1 MAEIVNIQQLNPQ
14 TFEFQEYSGQDVSL
28 IPGTSVF
35 DNWDSTVDHIEYF
48 IYDLNG
54 NILFENVAGYP
65 QYSLLNNNLFIDPE
79 NDLKSQGF
87 LEGTYNTAYNFLTY
101 RLGSTSDSRYY
112 ISQISTDRTEIRL
125 DTTIIS
131 NANVIASTND
141 FIDYRASSSVF
152 VDFYVDFGNNNLVI
166 ANNILLDVADLNNPT
181 VLIKLYEPLPQQFDV
196 NTQCWVVESIADPR
210 AYNISIVQ
218 TFDVLDNNI
227 PLQGPNLNI
236 ALKDQINNSTPF
248 VNYTSLTANTSAQG
262 TGSLQYQINSLL
274 AERGIEINIDYSDYS
289 QFVSFGSAQ
298 TQLENFYY
306 KLTLLQQYQ
315 YSASIA
321 GPSTTSVYISA
332 SNNVWFNKI
341 DEIITGFSGYEY
353 YLYFES
359 GSTAWPKTN
368 STYPYINAGANSVAG
383 LAFLNAQSI
392 VAEDYDNEN
401 NNRLLNAIPS
411 YLTDD
416 PANSQYFLFVDMV
429 GQNFDSIWVYI
440 KDVTNKFDADNRLNY
455 GVSKDLVAD
464 ILRDLGVKIYQNNF
478 STDDL
483 YSALLGIT
491 PSGSLYNLPYTTGSL
506 PVPAGTFLEYIN
518 TYVTAS
524 ATGSLMPTY
533 DINAE
538 TYKRIY
544 NNLPYLLKKKGTP
557 EGLRAL
563 ITLYGI
569 PDTILRI
576 NEFGGKDKN
585 PNTYDYWQDEFNY
598 AFNVSKSGSISI
610 PFTASSAPY
619 GTTYPNSIE
628 FRFQTTGLPTA
639 SISYSQSLWKHT
651 TANLGVV
658 LEYTGSAYTSGSY
671 NGSIIDPYYQ
681 YANLKFISG
690 SASSS
695 VYLPFYNGGWWS
707 VMVNKDSSNVYTLY
721 AKDKNYDGED
731 GNIIGFQASSS
742 LSGANSWTVSGSLV
756 FGSGSVLAGKTYT
769 AFSGSFQEIRYYNV
783 PLSESAFNAYVMNP
797 NSIEGNTISG
807 AQSSKNSLFFRLPL
821 GGELYTSSL
830 SIHPGI
836 TGSTPVTQSFINNS
850 SSAVFSGSYSFI
862 PNYEV
867 SYYDQVPSGIRN
879 AVSQKIQN
887 KNIVL
892 PFTSSNTSY
901 TNIPNNKVLSPF
913 ISVQQ
918 TVPASSSYTAN
929 VDYLE
934 VAFSPQN
941 EINEDINDQIGYFNI
956 GELIGDPRE
965 VPSRN
970 THYPALDALRDYY
983 FEKYT
988 SNYNIWDYVRLI
1000 KFFDNSL
1007 FKMIQDWVP
1016 AHTSLA
1022 AGVVI
1027 KQHLLE
1033 RNRYPQPQ
1041 MDINTTQSVY
1051 GSGSNP
1057 NIYWSSPNVVEDITI
1072 TASIRGIPGIL
1083 NGQRIFTSSTQ
1094 YESFPIESAVGG
1106 QGGVMPEFPG
1116 TASTNLFVNITQS
1129 YDITTPSLLGF
1140 VTTLHDD
1147 KSEFFNGELSG
1158 STIVTDKFGNLTDPD
1173 CLPYLRASTV
1183 NTPFNIIFYKSTD
1196 LGGPG
1201 SAQSLFLDQ
1210 NTSPNSGEIYI
1221 YWDSGSTFSTLFNEN
1236 PYQFD
1241 PISRP
1246 F

>member
-1 MAEIVNIQQLNPQ
+1 MAEIVNIQNINPQ
-14 TFEFQEYSGQDVSL
+14 TFELQEYSQQDTSL
-28 IPGTSVF
+28 ISTTTTF
-35 DNWDSTVDHIEYF
+35 DTWDSTVDHIEYF

-54 NILFENVAGYP
+54 NILYENAAGYP
-65 QYSLLNNNLFIDPE
+65 QYTLIDNNLVIDPE

-87 LEGTYNTAYNFLTY
+87 LEGNYNTLYNFLKY
-101 RLGSTSDSRYY
+101 RLASNTANQYY
-112 ISQISTDRTEIRL
+112 ISQISTDRTELRL
-125 DTTIIS
+125 DTTTIS
-131 NANVIASTND
+131 NADVIFAANE
-141 FIDYRASSSVF
+141 FINYRTSSSVF
-152 VDFYVDFGNNNLVI
+152 IDFYIDFGNNNLAI
-166 ANNILLDVADLNNPT
+166 ANNILLDPTDPNNPT
-181 VLIKLYEPLPQQFDV
+181 VLIKLYEPLPAQFDI
-196 NTQCWVVESIADPR
+196 NSQCWVVESIAISS
-210 AYNISIVQ
+210 AYNINITQ
-218 TFDVLDNNI
+218 TFDALDNNI

-236 ALKDQINNSTPF
+236 AIKDQINNSTPF
-248 VNYTSLTANTSAQG
+248 TNYNSLVANSSTRG
-262 TGSLQYQINSLL
+262 TGSLQYQINSIL

-289 QFVSFGSAQ
+289 QFISFGSAQ

-306 KLTLLQQYQ
+306 KLTLLEQYQ

-321 GPSTTSVYISA
+321 GPGTTNIYISS
-332 SNNVWFNKI
+332 SNNVWLNKI

-368 STYPYINAGANSVAG
+368 STYPYVNAGANSVAG

-401 NNRLLNAIPS
+401 NNRLLNAVPS

-429 GQNFDSIWVYI
+429 GQNFDSVWVYL

-478 STDDL
+478 STNDL

-506 PVPAGTFLEYIN
+506 PTPQGYEYIT

-585 PNTYDYWQDEFNY
+585 SNTWDYWQDEFNY
-598 AFNVSKSGSISI
+598 AFSVSKNGSINI
-610 PFTASSAPY
+610 PFTASSVPY

-628 FRFQTTGLPTA
+628 FRFKTTGLPTA

-695 VYLPFYNGGWWS
+695 VYLPFYDGGWWS

-721 AKDKNYDGED
+721 AKDKNYNGED

-742 LSGANSWTVSGSLV
+742 LSGANSWAVSGSLI

-769 AFSGSFQEIRYYNV
+769 AFSGSYQEIRYYNV
-783 PLSESAFNAYVMNP
+783 PLSESAFNDYVMNP
-797 NSIEGNTISG
+797 NSIEGNTIDG
-807 AQSSKNSLFFRLPL
+807 AQSSKNSLFFKLSL

-836 TGSTPVTQSFINNS
+836 TGSTPISQSFINNS
-850 SSAVFSGSYSFI
+850 SSATFSGSYSFV

-867 SYYDQVPSGIRN
+867 SYYDQVPAGIQN
-879 AVSQKIQN
+879 PVSEKIQN
-887 KNIVL
+887 KNNVL
-892 PFTSSNTSY
+892 PFTSSQD
-901 TNIPNNKVLSPF
+901 NIPNSKVLSPF
-913 ISVQQ
+913 ISIQQ
-918 TVPASSSYTAN
+918 TIPASSSYTAN

-970 THYPALDALRDYY
+970 THYPLLDDLRDYY

-988 SNYNIWDYVRLI
+988 SNYNIWDYIRLI
-1000 KFFDNSL
+1000 KYFDNSL
-1007 FKMIQDWVP
+1007 FKMIQDWIP
-1016 AHTSLA
+1016 AHTSA
-1022 AGVVI
+1022 ATGIVV

-1041 MDINTTQSVY
+1041 ANIVTSQSYY

-1057 NIYWSSPNVVEDITI
+1057 NIAWDTQVPFEDITL
-1072 TASIRGIPGIL
+1072 TASIKQIPGIL
-1083 NGQRIFTSSTQ
+1083 NGQKIFTASTQ
-1094 YESFPIESAVGG
+1094 YESFPIETTIGS

-1116 TASTNLFVNITQS
+1116 TASTNLYVNITQS
-1129 YDITTPSLLGF
+1129 YNITTPSPLGF
-1140 VTTLHDD
+1140 VTSLHDD

-1158 STIVTDKFGNLTDPD
+1158 SSIIVDDGNLTSPD
-1173 CLPYLRASTV
+1173 CLPYLHPSTTETLYKPV
-1183 NTPFNIIFYKSTD
+1183 FYKSD
-1196 LGGPG
+1196 QMLG
-1201 SAQSLFLDQ
+1201 SNNSIAIFLDA
-1210 NTSPNSGEIYI
+1210 NTSPNNGEIYI
-1221 YWDSGSTFSTLFNEN
+1221 YWDSGSFN
-1236 PYQFD
+1236 
-1241 PISRP
+1241 I
-1246 F
+1246 

>member
-152 VDFYVDFGNNNLVI
+152 VDFYIDFGNNNLVI

-196 NTQCWVVESIADPR
+196 NTQCWVVESIALPR

-248 VNYTSLTANTSAQG
+248 VNYTSLTANTSTQG

-306 KLTLLQQYQ
+306 KLTLLEQYQ

-321 GPSTTSVYISA
+321 GSSTTSVYISA

-341 DEIITGFSGYEY
+341 NEIITGFSGYEY

-368 STYPYINAGANSVAG
+368 STYPYVNAGANSVAG

-598 AFNVSKSGSISI
+598 AFNISKNGSVRI

-695 VYLPFYNGGWWS
+695 VYLPFYNGDWWS

-742 LSGANSWTVSGSLV
+742 LSGANSWAVSGSLV

-807 AQSSKNSLFFRLPL
+807 AQSSKNSLFFRLSL

-836 TGSTPVTQSFINNS
+836 TGSTPVTQSFIDNNS
-850 SSAVFSGSYSFI
+850 SATFSGSYSFI

-901 TNIPNNKVLSPF
+901 TNIPDNQVLSPF

-1022 AGVVI
+1022 SGVVI

-1057 NIYWSSPNVVEDITI
+1057 SIYWSSPNAVEDITI

-1083 NGQRIFTSSTQ
+1083 DGQRIFTSSTQ

-1158 STIVTDKFGNLTDPD
+1158 SSIIVDDGNLTDPD

-1183 NTPFNIIFYKSTD
+1183 NTPFNIVFYKSTD
-1196 LGGPG
+1196 LGGPN
-1201 SAQSLFLDQ
+1201 SAQSLFLNQ
-1210 NTSPNSGEIYI
+1210 NTSPDSGEIYI
-1221 YWDSGSTFSTLFNEN
+1221 YWDSGSFN
-1236 PYQFD
+1236 
-1241 PISRP
+1241 I
-1246 F
+1246 

>member
-1 MAEIVNIQQLNPQ
+1 MAEIVNIQNINPQ
-14 TFEFQEYSGQDVSL
+14 TFELQEYSQQDTSL
-28 IPGTSVF
+28 ISTTTTF

-54 NILFENVAGYP
+54 NILFDNVAGYP
-65 QYSLLNNNLFIDPE
+65 QYSLIDNNLVIDPE

-87 LEGTYNTAYNFLTY
+87 LEGNYNTLYNFLTY
-101 RLGSTSDSRYY
+101 RLSSNTVNQYY

-125 DTTIIS
+125 DTTTIS
-131 NANVIASTND
+131 NADVIFSTNE
-141 FIDYRASSSVF
+141 FINYRASSSVF
-152 VDFYVDFGNNNLVI
+152 VDFYLDFGNNDLVI
-166 ANNILLDVADLNNPT
+166 ANNILLDPIDPTNPT

-196 NTQCWVVESIADPR
+196 NSQCWVVETISDPV
-210 AYNISIVQ
+210 AYNINIIQ

-236 ALKDQINNSTPF
+236 AIKDQINNSTPF
-248 VNYTSLTANTSAQG
+248 TNYNSLVANSSTQG
-262 TGSLQYQINSLL
+262 TGSLQYQINSIL
-274 AERGIEINIDYSDYS
+274 AEKGIEINIDYSDYS
-289 QFVSFGSAQ
+289 QFISFGSAQ

-306 KLTLLQQYQ
+306 KLSLLQTYQ

-321 GPSTTSVYISA
+321 GPGTTNIYISS
-332 SNNVWFNKI
+332 SNNVWLNKI

-353 YLYFES
+353 YLYYES

-383 LAFLNAQSI
+383 LAFLNAQSL

-401 NNRLLNAIPS
+401 NNRLLNAVPS

-416 PANSQYFLFVDMV
+416 PSNNQYFLFVDMV
-429 GQNFDSIWVYI
+429 GQNFDSVWVYL

-478 STDDL
+478 SVNDL

-506 PVPAGTFLEYIN
+506 PTPQGYEYIN

-538 TYKRIY
+538 IYKRIY

-569 PDTILRI
+569 PDTIIRI

-585 PNTYDYWQDEFNY
+585 NNTYDYWQEEFNY
-598 AFNVSKSGSISI
+598 ALTKPDTEFQNPSV
-610 PFTASSAPY
+610 
-619 GTTYPNSIE
+619 TTDWVLRGPWNSYNNRPQTLE
-628 FRFQTTGLPTA
+628 FRFKSTGLQYGIDFPN
-639 SISYSQSLWKHT
+639 QSLWT
-651 TANLGVV
+651 LSNGVNTPSLV
-658 LEYTGSAYTSGSY
+658 LNYTGSGYTSGSY
-671 NGSIIDPYYQ
+671 NGSIPNPYNEWATLTLYTENTN
-681 YANLKFISG
+681 YVDTA
-690 SASSS
+690 S
-695 VYLPFYNGGWWS
+695 VYLPFFNGDWWS
-707 VMVNKDSSNVYTLY
+707 VAVTLNSSTNKFTLY
-721 AKDKNYDGED
+721 AGNSPYNGYD
-731 GNIIGFQASSS
+731 GNIIGFFASSS
-742 LSGANSWTVSGSLV
+742 VIKNSTGWANRTESVFLPANNFVSIN
-756 FGSGSVLAGKTYT
+756 SVDYAP
-769 AFSGSFQEIRYYNV
+769 FSGSIQEIRYYSTD
-783 PLSESAFNAYVMNP
+783 LSEDSFKNFVMNSD
-797 NSIEGNTISG
+797 SIEGTSTNTTPNEL
-807 AQSSKNSLFFRLPL
+807 AFRAAL
-821 GGELYTSSL
+821 GGELYTGSV
-830 SIHPGI
+830 SIHPKI
-836 TGSTPVTQSFINNS
+836 TGSWTTTASFATAGNSFNINSNN
-850 SSAVFSGSYSFI
+850 VFTTNVETHF
-862 PNYEV
+862 
-867 SYYDQVPSGIRN
+867 YDQVPAGIQD
-879 AVSQKIQN
+879 AVSEKIQN
-887 KNIVL
+887 KNNVL
-892 PFTSSNTSY
+892 PFTSSQD
-901 TNIPNNKVLSPF
+901 NIPNSKVLSPF
-913 ISVQQ
+913 ISIQQ
-918 TVPASSSYTAN
+918 IVPASSSFTAN

-970 THYPALDALRDYY
+970 THYPLLDDLRDYY

-988 SNYNIWDYVRLI
+988 GNYNIWDYIRLI
-1000 KFFDNSL
+1000 KYFDNSL
-1007 FKMIQDWVP
+1007 FKMIQDFIP
-1016 AHTSLA
+1016 AHTSA
-1022 AGVVI
+1022 ATGIVI

-1041 MDINTTQSVY
+1041 ANIVTSQSYY

-1057 NIYWSSPNVVEDITI
+1057 NIAWDTQIPFKDITI

-1083 NGQRIFTSSTQ
+1083 DGQKIYTSSTQ
-1094 YESFPIESAVGG
+1094 YESFPIETAIGS

-1116 TASTNLFVNITQS
+1116 TASTNLYVNITQS
-1129 YDITTPSLLGF
+1129 YNITTLSPLGY

-1158 STIVTDKFGNLTDPD
+1158 SSIIVDDGNLTSPD
-1173 CLPYLRASTV
+1173 CLPYLHPSTTETLYKPV
-1183 NTPFNIIFYKSTD
+1183 FYKSNQM
-1196 LGGPG
+1196 LGSDNSLG
-1201 SAQSLFLDQ
+1201 LFLNS
-1210 NTSPNSGEIYI
+1210 NTSPNNGEIYI
-1221 YWDSGSTFSTLFNEN
+1221 YWDSGSYN
-1236 PYQFD
+1236 
-1241 PISRP
+1241 I
-1246 F
+1246 

>member
-1 MAEIVNIQQLNPQ
+1 MAEIVNIQQINPQ
-14 TFEFQEYSGQDVSL
+14 TFELQEYSGQDVSL

-35 DNWDSTVDHIEYF
+35 DNWDPTVDHIEYF
-48 IYDLNG
+48 IYDLNK
-54 NILFENVAGYP
+54 NILFEDVAGYP

-87 LEGTYNTAYNFLTY
+87 LEGNYNTLYNFLKN

-125 DTTIIS
+125 DTTTIS

-166 ANNILLDVADLNNPT
+166 ANNVLLDVSNLNNPT
-181 VLIKLYEPLPQQFDV
+181 VLIKLYEPLPQQFDI
-196 NTQCWVVESIADPR
+196 NTQCWVVESIAIPR
-210 AYNISIVQ
+210 AYNINIVQ

-236 ALKDQINNSTPF
+236 AIKDQINNSTPF
-248 VNYTSLTANTSAQG
+248 SNYTSLTANTSTQG

-274 AERGIEINIDYSDYS
+274 AEKGIEINIDYSDYS

-306 KLTLLQQYQ
+306 KLTLLEQYQ

-321 GPSTTSVYISA
+321 GPSSTSTYISS
-332 SNNVWFNKI
+332 SNSVWLNKI
-341 DEIITGFSGYEY
+341 NEIITGFSGYEY

-416 PANSQYFLFVDMV
+416 PTNSQYFLFVDMV
-429 GQNFDSIWVYI
+429 GQNFDSVWVYI
-440 KDVTNKFDADNRLNY
+440 KDVTNKFDADNRLDY

-478 STDDL
+478 STNDL

-491 PSGSLYNLPYTTGSL
+491 PSGSLYNLPYTTTSL
-506 PVPAGTFLEYIN
+506 PVQSGTFLDYIN

-524 ATGSLMPTY
+524 TTGSSMPTY

-569 PDTILRI
+569 PDTVLRI
-576 NEFGGKDKN
+576 NEYGGKDKN
-585 PNTYDYWQDEFNY
+585 TNTYDYWEDVFNY
-598 AFNVSKSGSISI
+598 ALTKTVGISPSI
-610 PFTASSAPY
+610 
-619 GTTYPNSIE
+619 TTNWDLNTRWNSYNDRPQTLE
-628 FRFQTTGLPTA
+628 FRFKSAGLEYGIGNPH
-639 SISYSQSLWKHT
+639 QSLWVT
-651 TANLGVV
+651 TDTTGQDKPCLV
-658 LEYTGSAYTSGSY
+658 LDYTGSGYTSGSY
-671 NGSIIDPYYQ
+671 NGSIPDPYNEWATLTLYPES
-681 YANLKFISG
+681 NNFTDT
-690 SASSS
+690 ASI
-695 VYLPFYNGGWWS
+695 YLPFFDGGWWS
-707 VMVNKDSSNVYTLY
+707 LAVTLDSNTNKFTLY
-721 AKDKNYDGED
+721 AGNSLYNGAD
-731 GNIIGFQASSS
+731 GNIIGFFASSS
-742 LSGANSWTVSGSLV
+742 VTINSTGWSAYTSSIFLPSDNFVSVNGTDYVYFTGSI
-756 FGSGSVLAGKTYT
+756 
-769 AFSGSFQEIRYYNV
+769 QEIRYYNTN
-783 PLSESAFNAYVMNP
+783 LSEDSFKNFVMNSD
-797 NSIEGNTISG
+797 SIEGTSTNTTPNEL
-807 AQSSKNSLFFRLPL
+807 AFRASL
-821 GGELYTSSL
+821 GGELYTGSV
-830 SIHPGI
+830 SIHPKV
-836 TGSTPVTQSFINNS
+836 TGSWSTTSSFASNS
-850 SSAVFSGSYSFI
+850 NFTISNENTFT
-862 PNYEV
+862 PNYETHF
-867 SYYDQVPSGIRN
+867 YDQVPSGIQD

-913 ISVQQ
+913 ISIQQ

-988 SNYNIWDYVRLI
+988 HNYNIWDYVRLI

-1016 AHTSLA
+1016 AHTDLA

-1041 MDINTTQSVY
+1041 MDIYTTQSVY
-1051 GSGSNP
+1051 GSGSNSS
-1057 NIYWSSPNVVEDITI
+1057 IYWSSPDAVEDITI
-1072 TASIRGIPGIL
+1072 TSSIRGIPGML
-1083 NGQRIFTSSTQ
+1083 DGQRIFTSSTQ

-1116 TASTNLFVNITQS
+1116 TASTDYFVNITQS
-1129 YDITTPSLLGF
+1129 YDVTTPSLLGY

-1158 STIVTDKFGNLTDPD
+1158 STIITDKLGNLTDPD
-1173 CLPYLRASTV
+1173 CLPYLYASTV
-1183 NTPFNIIFYKSTD
+1183 ETPYTIIFYKSTD
-1196 LGGPG
+1196 LGNPD
-1201 SAQSLFLDQ
+1201 SAQSLFLNQ
-1210 NTSPNSGEIYI
+1210 NTSPNLGEIYI
-1221 YWDSGSTFSTLFNEN
+1221 YWDSGSYN
-1236 PYQFD
+1236 
-1241 PISRP
+1241 I
-1246 F
+1246 

>member
-1 MAEIVNIQQLNPQ
+1 MAEIVNIQNINPQ
-14 TFEFQEYSGQDVSL
+14 TFELQEYSQQDISL
-28 IPGTSVF
+28 ISTTTTF
-35 DNWDSTVDHIEYF
+35 DTWDSTVDHIEYF

-54 NILFENVAGYP
+54 NILYENVAGYP
-65 QYSLLNNNLFIDPE
+65 QYTLIDNNLVIDPE

-87 LEGTYNTAYNFLTY
+87 LEGNYNTLYNFLKY
-101 RLGSTSDSRYY
+101 RLASNTVNQYY

-125 DTTIIS
+125 DTTTIS
-131 NANVIASTND
+131 NADVIFSTNE
-141 FIDYRASSSVF
+141 FINYRTSSSVF
-152 VDFYVDFGNNNLVI
+152 IDFYLDFGNNNLVI
-166 ANNILLDVADLNNPT
+166 ANNILLDLADPTNPT
-181 VLIKLYEPLPQQFDV
+181 ILIKLYESLPQQFDI
-196 NTQCWVVESIADPR
+196 NSQCWVVESIAIPI
-210 AYNISIVQ
+210 AYNINIIQ

-236 ALKDQINNSTPF
+236 AVKDQINNSTPF
-248 VNYTSLTANTSAQG
+248 TNYNSLVANSSTQG
-262 TGSLQYQINSLL
+262 TGSLQYQINSIL
-274 AERGIEINIDYSDYS
+274 AKRGIEINIDYSDYS
-289 QFVSFGSAQ
+289 QFISFSSAQ

-306 KLTLLQQYQ
+306 KLTLLEQYQ

-321 GPSTTSVYISA
+321 GPGTTNIYISS
-332 SNNVWFNKI
+332 SNNVWLNKI

-383 LAFLNAQSI
+383 LAFLTAQSI

-429 GQNFDSIWVYI
+429 GQNFDSVWIYL

-478 STDDL
+478 STNDL

-506 PVPAGTFLEYIN
+506 PTPQGYEYIT

-585 PNTYDYWQDEFNY
+585 SNTWDYWQDEFNY
-598 AFNVSKSGSISI
+598 AFSVSKNGSINI
-610 PFTASSAPY
+610 PFTASSVPY

-628 FRFQTTGLPTA
+628 FRFKTTGLPTA

-695 VYLPFYNGGWWS
+695 VYLPFYDGGWWS

-721 AKDKNYDGED
+721 AKDKNYNGED

-742 LSGANSWTVSGSLV
+742 LSGANSWAVSGSLI

-769 AFSGSFQEIRYYNV
+769 AFSGSYQEIRYYNV
-783 PLSESAFNAYVMNP
+783 PLSESAFNDYVMNP
-797 NSIEGNTISG
+797 NSIEGNTIDG
-807 AQSSKNSLFFRLPL
+807 AQSSKNSLFFRLSL

-836 TGSTPVTQSFINNS
+836 TGSTPISQSFINNN
-850 SSAVFSGSYSFI
+850 SSATFSGSYSFV

-867 SYYDQVPSGIRN
+867 SYYDQVPAGIQN
-879 AVSQKIQN
+879 PVSEKIQN
-887 KNIVL
+887 KNNVL
-892 PFTSSNTSY
+892 PFTSSQD
-901 TNIPNNKVLSPF
+901 NIPNSKVLSPF

-970 THYPALDALRDYY
+970 THYPLLDDLRDYY

-988 SNYNIWDYVRLI
+988 SNYNIWDYIRLI
-1000 KFFDNSL
+1000 KYFDNSL
-1007 FKMIQDWVP
+1007 FKMIQDWIP
-1016 AHTSLA
+1016 AHTSA
-1022 AGVVI
+1022 ATGIVV

-1041 MDINTTQSVY
+1041 ANIVTSQSYY

-1057 NIYWSSPNVVEDITI
+1057 NIAWDTQVPFEDITL
-1072 TASIRGIPGIL
+1072 TASIKQIPGIL
-1083 NGQRIFTSSTQ
+1083 NGQKIFTASTQ
-1094 YESFPIESAVGG
+1094 YESFPIETTIGS

-1116 TASTNLFVNITQS
+1116 TASTDLYVNITQS
-1129 YDITTPSLLGF
+1129 YNITTPSPLGF
-1140 VTTLHDD
+1140 VTSLHDD

-1158 STIVTDKFGNLTDPD
+1158 SSIIVDDGNLTSPD
-1173 CLPYLRASTV
+1173 CLPYLHPSTTETLYKPV
-1183 NTPFNIIFYKSTD
+1183 FYKSD
-1196 LGGPG
+1196 QMLG
-1201 SAQSLFLDQ
+1201 SNNSLGVFLDA
-1210 NTSPNSGEIYI
+1210 NTSPNNGEIYI
-1221 YWDSGSTFSTLFNEN
+1221 YWDSGSFN
-1236 PYQFD
+1236 
-1241 PISRP
+1241 I
-1246 F
+1246 

>member
-1 MAEIVNIQQLNPQ
+1 MAEIVNISQLNPQ
-14 TFEFQEYSGQDVSL
+14 TFELQEYSTQDTSL
-28 IPGTSVF
+28 IIATDVF
-35 DNWDSTVDHIEYF
+35 DTFDPTIDHIEYF

-54 NILFENVAGYP
+54 TPLYINDDSYP
-65 QYSLLNNNLFIDPE
+65 VYSLINNTLVIDPE
-79 NDLKSQGF
+79 EDLKRQGF
-87 LEGTYNTAYNFLTY
+87 TEGNYNTLYNFLKN
-101 RLGSTSDSRYY
+101 RLASSYESRYY
-112 ISQISTDRTEIRL
+112 ISQISPDRTEVRL
-125 DTTIIS
+125 DTTAIS
-131 NANVIASTND
+131 NADVIFSTNE
-141 FIDYRASSSVF
+141 FTDYRVSSSVF
-152 VDFYVDFGNNNLVI
+152 IDFYLDFGNNNLVI
-166 ANNILLDVADLNNPT
+166 ANNILLDPTDPLNPT
-181 VLIKLYEPLPQQFDV
+181 VLIKLYEPLPQDFDI
-196 NTQCWVVESIADPR
+196 NSQCWVVETISNPV
-210 AYNISIVQ
+210 AYNINITQ
-218 TFDVLDNNI
+218 TFDFLDNGI

-236 ALKDQINNSTPF
+236 SLKDQINNSTPF
-248 VNYTSLTANTSAQG
+248 YTYNTLTSNTSTLG
-262 TGSLQYQINSLL
+262 TGSLQYQINSIL
-274 AERGIEINIDYSDYS
+274 AEKGLEINIDYSDYS
-289 QFVSFGSAQ
+289 DFVFFGSALN
-298 TQLENFYY
+298 QLENFYY
-306 KLTLLQQYQ
+306 KLSLLQTYQ

-321 GPSTTSVYISA
+321 GPSTTSTYVSA
-332 SNNVWFNKI
+332 SNNVWLNKI

-353 YLYFES
+353 YLYYES
-359 GSTAWPKTN
+359 GSYSWPKTN
-368 STYPYINAGANSVAG
+368 LTYPYINAGANSVAG
-383 LAFLNAQSI
+383 LSFLTTQSI
-392 VAEDYDNEN
+392 SASLYDEEN
-401 NNRLLNAIPS
+401 NNQLINAIPS
-411 YLTDD
+411 YLRED
-416 PANSQYFLFVDMV
+416 PSNDQYQLFVDMV
-429 GQNFDSIWVYI
+429 GQNFDSVWVYI
-440 KDVTNKFDADNRLNY
+440 KDVTNKFNADNRLNY

-478 STDDL
+478 STNDL

-506 PVPAGTFLEYIN
+506 PTPSGFQYVN
-518 TYVTAS
+518 TYITAS

-585 PNTYDYWQDEFNY
+585 QNTWDYWQDEFNY
-598 AFNVSKSGSISI
+598 AFSVSKNGSISI

-628 FRFQTTGLPTA
+628 FRFKTTGLPTA

-671 NGSIIDPYYQ
+671 SGSIIDPYYQ
-681 YANLKFISG
+681 YSTLKFISG

-707 VMVNKDSSNVYTLY
+707 VIVNKDNSNVYTLY

-769 AFSGSFQEIRYYNV
+769 AFSGSFQEIRYYNI

-850 SSAVFSGSYSFI
+850 SSATFSGSYSFVS
-862 PNYEV
+862 NYEV
-867 SYYDQVPSGIRN
+867 SYYDQVPAGIQN
-879 AVSQKIQN
+879 PVSEKIQN
-887 KNIVL
+887 KNNVL
-892 PFTSSNTSY
+892 PFTSSNSTY
-901 TNIPNNKVLSPF
+901 GGVPNNQVLSPF
-913 ISVQQ
+913 ISIQQ
-918 TVPASSSYTAN
+918 TIPISSSYTAN

-934 VAFSPQN
+934 VAFSPQD
-941 EINEDINDQIGYFNI
+941 EINEDINDSIGYFNI

-970 THYPALDALRDYY
+970 TSYPLLDALRNEY
-983 FEKYT
+983 FTKYA
-988 SNYNIWDYVRLI
+988 SNYNIWDYIRLI
-1000 KFFDNSL
+1000 QYFDNSL
-1007 FKMIQDWVP
+1007 FKMIQDWIP
-1016 AHTSLA
+1016 AHTDA
-1022 AGVVI
+1022 ATGIVV
-1027 KQHLLE
+1027 KQTLLE

-1041 MDINTTQSVY
+1041 ATIVTSQSYY

-1057 NIYWSSPNVVEDITI
+1057 NIAWDTQIPFKDITL
-1072 TASIRGIPGIL
+1072 TASIRQIPGIL
-1083 NGQRIFTSSTQ
+1083 DGQRIFTASTQ
-1094 YESFPIESAVGG
+1094 YESFPIEQTTGSS
-1106 QGGVMPEFPG
+1106 GGVMPELDG
-1116 TASTNLFVNITQS
+1116 TSSIGLYVNINQVWSGSTSSPLGPINFIES
-1129 YDITTPSLLGF
+1129 YQY
-1140 VTTLHDD
+1140 
-1147 KSEFFNGELSG
+1147 EFFNGELSG
-1158 STIVTDKFGNLTDPD
+1158 SSIIVDDGNLTDPD
-1173 CLPYLRASTV
+1173 CLPYLQASK
-1183 NTPFNIIFYKSTD
+1183 TPTPYKPVFYKSD
-1196 LGGPG
+1196 QMLG
-1201 SAQSLFLDQ
+1201 SNNSIAVFLDA
-1210 NTSPNSGEIYI
+1210 NTSPNNGEIYI
-1221 YWDSGSTFSTLFNEN
+1221 YWDSGSFN
-1236 PYQFD
+1236 
-1241 PISRP
+1241 I
-1246 F
+1246 

>member
-306 KLTLLQQYQ
+306 KLTLLEQYQ

-321 GPSTTSVYISA
+321 GSSTTSVYISA

-341 DEIITGFSGYEY
+341 NEIITGFSGYEY

-368 STYPYINAGANSVAG
+368 STYPYVNAGANSVAG

-598 AFNVSKSGSISI
+598 AFNISKNGSVRI

-742 LSGANSWTVSGSLV
+742 LSGANSWAVSGSLV

-807 AQSSKNSLFFRLPL
+807 AQSSKNSLFFRLSL

-836 TGSTPVTQSFINNS
+836 TGSTPVTQSFINNN
-850 SSAVFSGSYSFI
+850 SSATFSGSYSFI

-901 TNIPNNKVLSPF
+901 TNIPDNQVLSPF

-1016 AHTSLA
+1016 AHTSLSS
-1022 AGVVI
+1022 GVVI

-1057 NIYWSSPNVVEDITI
+1057 SIYWSSPNAVEDITI

-1083 NGQRIFTSSTQ
+1083 DGQRIFTSSTQ

-1158 STIVTDKFGNLTDPD
+1158 SSIIVDDGNLTDPD

-1183 NTPFNIIFYKSTD
+1183 NTPYDIIFYKSTD
-1196 LGGPG
+1196 LGG
-1201 SAQSLFLDQ
+1201 SDNAQSLFLDQ

>member
-1 MAEIVNIQQLNPQ
+1 MAEIVNIQNINPQ
-14 TFEFQEYSGQDVSL
+14 TFELQEYSQQDTSL
-28 IPGTSVF
+28 ISTTTTF

-54 NILFENVAGYP
+54 NILFDNVAGYP
-65 QYSLLNNNLFIDPE
+65 QYSLIDNNLVIDPE

-87 LEGTYNTAYNFLTY
+87 LEGNYNTLYNFLTY
-101 RLGSTSDSRYY
+101 RLSSNTVNQYY

-125 DTTIIS
+125 DTTTIS
-131 NANVIASTND
+131 NADVIFSTNE
-141 FIDYRASSSVF
+141 FINYRASSSVF
-152 VDFYVDFGNNNLVI
+152 VDFYLDFGNNDLVI
-166 ANNILLDVADLNNPT
+166 ANNILLDPIDPTNPT
-181 VLIKLYEPLPQQFDV
+181 ILIKLYEPLPQQFDV
-196 NTQCWVVESIADPR
+196 NSQCWVVETISDPV
-210 AYNISIVQ
+210 AYNINIIQ

-236 ALKDQINNSTPF
+236 AIKDQINNSTPF
-248 VNYTSLTANTSAQG
+248 TNYNSLVANSSTQG
-262 TGSLQYQINSLL
+262 TGSLQYQINSIL
-274 AERGIEINIDYSDYS
+274 AEKGIEINIDYSDYS
-289 QFVSFGSAQ
+289 QFISFGSAQ

-306 KLTLLQQYQ
+306 KLSLLQTYQ

-321 GPSTTSVYISA
+321 GPGTTNIYISS
-332 SNNVWFNKI
+332 SNNVWLNKI

-353 YLYFES
+353 YLYYES

-383 LAFLNAQSI
+383 LAFLNAQSL

-401 NNRLLNAIPS
+401 NNRLLNAVPS

-416 PANSQYFLFVDMV
+416 PSNNQYFLFVDMV
-429 GQNFDSIWVYI
+429 GQNFDSVWVYL

-478 STDDL
+478 SVNDL

-506 PVPAGTFLEYIN
+506 PTPQGYEYIN

-538 TYKRIY
+538 IYKRIY

-569 PDTILRI
+569 PDTIIRI

-585 PNTYDYWQDEFNY
+585 NNTYDYWQEEFNY
-598 AFNVSKSGSISI
+598 ALTKPDTEFQNPSV
-610 PFTASSAPY
+610 
-619 GTTYPNSIE
+619 TTDWVLRGPWNSYNNRPQTLE
-628 FRFQTTGLPTA
+628 FRFKSTGLQYGIDFPN
-639 SISYSQSLWKHT
+639 QSLWT
-651 TANLGVV
+651 LSNGVNTPSLV
-658 LEYTGSAYTSGSY
+658 LNYTGSGYTSGSY
-671 NGSIIDPYYQ
+671 NGSIPNPYNEWATLTLYTENTN
-681 YANLKFISG
+681 YVDTA
-690 SASSS
+690 S
-695 VYLPFYNGGWWS
+695 VYLPFFNGDWWS
-707 VMVNKDSSNVYTLY
+707 VAVTLNSSTNKFTLY
-721 AKDKNYDGED
+721 AGNSPYNGYD
-731 GNIIGFQASSS
+731 GNIIGFFASSS
-742 LSGANSWTVSGSLV
+742 VIKNSTGWANRTESVFLPANNFVSIN
-756 FGSGSVLAGKTYT
+756 SVDYAP
-769 AFSGSFQEIRYYNV
+769 FSGSIQEIRYYSTD
-783 PLSESAFNAYVMNP
+783 LSEDSFKNFVMNSD
-797 NSIEGNTISG
+797 SIEGTSTNTTPNEL
-807 AQSSKNSLFFRLPL
+807 AFRAAL
-821 GGELYTSSL
+821 GGELYTGSV
-830 SIHPGI
+830 SIHPKI
-836 TGSTPVTQSFINNS
+836 TGSWTTTASFATAGNSFNINSNN
-850 SSAVFSGSYSFI
+850 VFTTNVETHF
-862 PNYEV
+862 
-867 SYYDQVPSGIRN
+867 YDQVPAGIQD
-879 AVSQKIQN
+879 AVSEKIQN
-887 KNIVL
+887 KNNVL
-892 PFTSSNTSY
+892 PFTSSQD
-901 TNIPNNKVLSPF
+901 NIPNSKVLSPF
-913 ISVQQ
+913 ISIQQ
-918 TVPASSSYTAN
+918 IVPASSSFTAN

-970 THYPALDALRDYY
+970 THYPLLDDLRDYY

-988 SNYNIWDYVRLI
+988 GNYNIWDYIRLI
-1000 KFFDNSL
+1000 KYFDNSL
-1007 FKMIQDWVP
+1007 FKMIQDFIP
-1016 AHTSLA
+1016 AHTSA
-1022 AGVVI
+1022 ATGIVI

-1041 MDINTTQSVY
+1041 ANIVTSQSYY

-1057 NIYWSSPNVVEDITI
+1057 NIAWDTQIPFKDITI

-1083 NGQRIFTSSTQ
+1083 DGQKIYTSSTQ
-1094 YESFPIESAVGG
+1094 YESFPIETAIGS

-1116 TASTNLFVNITQS
+1116 TASTNLYVNITQS
-1129 YDITTPSLLGF
+1129 YNITTLSPLGY

-1158 STIVTDKFGNLTDPD
+1158 SSIIVDDGNLTSPD
-1173 CLPYLRASTV
+1173 CLPYLHPSTTETLYKPV
-1183 NTPFNIIFYKSTD
+1183 FYKSNQM
-1196 LGGPG
+1196 LGSDNSLG
-1201 SAQSLFLDQ
+1201 LFLNS
-1210 NTSPNSGEIYI
+1210 NTSPNNGEIYI
-1221 YWDSGSTFSTLFNEN
+1221 YWDSGSYN
-1236 PYQFD
+1236 
-1241 PISRP
+1241 I
-1246 F
+1246 